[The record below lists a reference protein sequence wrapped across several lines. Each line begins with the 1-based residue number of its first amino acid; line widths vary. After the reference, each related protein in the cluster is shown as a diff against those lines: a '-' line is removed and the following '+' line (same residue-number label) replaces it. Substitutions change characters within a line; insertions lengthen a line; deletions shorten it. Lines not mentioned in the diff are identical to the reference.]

1 MKVAVHVGDYRKEE
15 YHGGGNPKRAVKIRT
30 LAIGTRHAHD
40 VIAES
45 IGHIAHP
52 DGRNH
57 PLYNIS
63 GINIEV
69 NPVRV
74 QTEAGLD
81 GTEDAAGRSARNAG
95 RRAHSHLSAG
105 RLLVSAA
112 TSSAYRFRSRT
123 RSRGQAA
130 AATAVHGT
138 RTDELT
144 LGHHAGRGRLEA
156 DGIFPEGILSGALE
170 LRGRRYSR
178 RERFLLRPWLRCAAA
193 ATSGSGRRATRVRRT
208 EWVRW
213 EVSLLAAGVHHLAGW
228 ESLSRVE

>member
-57 PLYNIS
+57 PLDNIS

-123 RSRGQAA
+123 RGQAA
-130 AATAVHGT
+130 AAAVHGT

-156 DGIFPEGILSGALE
+156 DGIFPEGILLGALE

-193 ATSGSGRRATRVRRT
+193 AASGRRPTRVRRT

-213 EVSLLAAGVHHLAGW
+213 EVSLLAAGVHHLGW